1 MVGVELDPLGRL
13 IRFEAVPSSG
23 PQASSAALDWSILL
37 AEAGLD
43 AAAFSP
49 AEPQWLP
56 PSYADARAAWVESK
70 PERPDRPLR
79 VEAAA
84 ARGRPVFFELAG
96 PWSRPPRTVVRPS
109 LRRSGRD
116 LLWFLGASLVVG
128 GALIARRNLRLG
140 RSDRRGAMRL
150 AAFVFACSMIIGRSE
165 RATSRA
171 IRSLPCFSWA
181 RASPSSSPACV
192 G

>member
-1 MVGVELDPLGRL
+1 MIGVELDTLGRL

-23 PQASSAALDWSILL
+23 PQASSTTLDWSILL

-79 VEAAA
+79 IEAADLRDCSLLR
-84 ARGRPVFFELAG
+84 AR
-96 PWSRPPRTVVRPS
+96 RTVTARPDG
-109 LRRSGRD
+109 RRPAE
-116 LLWFLGASLVVG
+116 L
-128 GALIARRNLRLG
+128 
-140 RSDRRGAMRL
+140 
-150 AAFVFACSMIIGRSE
+150 
-165 RATSRA
+165 
-171 IRSLPCFSWA
+171 
-181 RASPSSSPACV
+181 SSSRDFPLPLSAYWSSA
-192 G
+192 GR